1 MIKNRPIKSVEPM
14 LIILTYSTHE
24 NYSMQMKNIKYFII
38 FTIQTIFYTS
48 QIETYAMKVENNT
61 MQIKK

>member
-1 MIKNRPIKSVEPM
+1 MLRTQPIKSVEPM
-14 LIILTYSTHE
+14 LTILTYSTHE

-38 FTIQTIFYTS
+38 LTIQTVFYTR
-48 QIETYAMKVENNT
+48 QIETYAMKVENIT